1 MFIHLI
7 IGYINSRRGD
17 RDLKTKGGD
26 FSMYKVNIVENG
38 LEASNLISELQNEGY
53 LKSEIYIFAHGE
65 ERSKDITDATET
77 GKVGVE
83 EQGVLNTLGN
93 VFKKR
98 GDELRSKMSALGLTD
113 HQAADCEKQ
122 LDQGK
127 LVVIAS
133 KETTKEPLIGNPYI

>member
-1 MFIHLI
+1 
-7 IGYINSRRGD
+7 
-17 RDLKTKGGD
+17 
-26 FSMYKVNIVENG
+26 MYKVNIVENG

-65 ERSKDITDATET
+65 ERSKDITEATET

-122 LDQGK
+122 LDQG
-127 LVVIAS
+127 
-133 KETTKEPLIGNPYI
+133 N